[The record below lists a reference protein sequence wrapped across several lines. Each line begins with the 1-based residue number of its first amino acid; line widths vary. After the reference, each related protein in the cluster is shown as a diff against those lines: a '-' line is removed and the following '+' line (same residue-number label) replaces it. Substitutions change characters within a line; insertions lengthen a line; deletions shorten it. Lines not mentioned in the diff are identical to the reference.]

1 MVAFLRPI
9 RAIPGLM
16 YRATEN
22 PVALAR
28 RAGVPQDR
36 QRWRARGP
44 VYSAAH
50 PGQPGSSSGPAP
62 TRPNVSALHA
72 PEVEC
77 IGKGKVRA
85 PYEFGDKVSVI
96 TLVTPSKGGTSALAL
111 FPSLIAGH
119 AATSTRRL

>member
-1 MVAFLRPI
+1 M
-9 RAIPGLM
+9 RAYRKIDSDGEPGAPSIPLL
-16 YRATEN
+16 T
-22 PVALAR
+22 LASRVRHQDQR
-28 RAGVPQDR
+28 R
-36 QRWRARGP
+36 RG
-44 VYSAAH
+44 
-50 PGQPGSSSGPAP
+50 
-62 TRPNVSALHA
+62 PNVSALHA